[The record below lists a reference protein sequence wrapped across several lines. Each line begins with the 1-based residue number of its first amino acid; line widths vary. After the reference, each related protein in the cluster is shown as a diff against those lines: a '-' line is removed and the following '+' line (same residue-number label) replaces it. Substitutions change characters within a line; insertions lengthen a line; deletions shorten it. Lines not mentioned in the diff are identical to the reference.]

1 MKKIRNGL
9 VTAGLLA
16 AMVGGGAI
24 GAAVAFGAT
33 GTGSSSTTTT
43 TTTPSITNAPST
55 GTTTTPSQ
63 GSGNGQGCPDHGA
76 AGNAAGSTAAY

>member
-1 MKKIRNGL
+1 MKRIRNGL
-9 VTAGLLA
+9 VTAGLVA
-16 AMVGGGAI
+16 AMSGGGAI

-43 TTTPSITNAPST
+43 TTPSVTIAPST